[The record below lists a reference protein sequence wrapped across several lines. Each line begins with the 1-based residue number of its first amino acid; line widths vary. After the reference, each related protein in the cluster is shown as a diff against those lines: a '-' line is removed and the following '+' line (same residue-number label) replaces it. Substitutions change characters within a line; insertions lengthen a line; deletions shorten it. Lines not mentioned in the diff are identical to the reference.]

1 MRIGELIKVL
11 RAGRGWSQADL
22 SGHLCDRSGHPT
34 LTREEVSRWESGRR
48 SPGRFWLPFLAEV
61 FSVPLAALQAAGAGH
76 PSALAEVARQGLME
90 AMGEAAA
97 TDDWHRIADDYGHD
111 FMALSA
117 REVEPRL
124 AGDLLLLRGKLGENR
139 SALWEAAARL
149 SVVMGMATASLNG
162 PAASARWYR
171 TAVAAADRSG
181 CTSLR
186 EWTRGQGA
194 LALVYE
200 GAEPEPVILMAGDGL
215 DLSEAS
221 SLGRLCA
228 FLALAH
234 GYGKLGEPDLALGAL
249 RNADEMFPVVETHE
263 QASVFS
269 MPRWGY
275 SLTKTLVHARLG
287 DVDRSQA
294 EQDTA
299 DLLRPA
305 HLSRYA
311 AHTGVH
317 RALSV
322 VKSGDVHAGLD
333 MARETLA
340 GLPEDHRST
349 VLQGFVSEVRA
360 AARAT

>member
-1 MRIGELIKVL
+1 MSIGKLIKVL
-11 RAGRGWSQADL
+11 RDGRGWSQGDL
-22 SGHLCDRSGHPT
+22 AVHLCNVSGRPT
-34 LTREEVSRWESGRR
+34 LTREEVSRWEAGKR
-48 SPGRFWLPFLAEV
+48 SPGRFWLRFMAEL
-61 FSVPLAALQAAGAGH
+61 FSVPLEALQAAKAGH
-76 PSALAEVARQGLME
+76 PSALAEAARQGIME
-90 AMGEAAA
+90 AMGEVVSM
-97 TDDWHRIADDYGHD
+97 DDWRRLADDYGRD

-117 REVEPRL
+117 RRVEPRL
-124 AGDLLLLRGKLGENR
+124 AGGLLLLRGKLSDDR
-139 SALWEAAARL
+139 PCLWEAAARL
-149 SVVMGMATASLNG
+149 SIVMGMATASLDG

-181 CTSLR
+181 RTSLR

-200 GAEPEPVILMAGDGL
+200 GAEPEPVISVAVDGL
-215 DLSEAS
+215 ALSES
-221 SLGRLCA
+221 PSLGRLCA
-228 FLALAH
+228 LLALAH
-234 GYGKLGEPDLALGAL
+234 GYGKLGEPGLALDAL
-249 RNADEMFPVVETHE
+249 RGADEMFPAVETDE

-287 DVDRSQA
+287 DVERSQA

-299 DLLRPA
+299 DLYRPA

-322 VKSGDVHAGLD
+322 VKSGDVNTGLD
-333 MARETLA
+333 LARETLA
-340 GLPEDHRST
+340 DLPEDHRST
-349 VLQGFVSEVRA
+349 VLQGFVSEVKA

>member
-1 MRIGELIKVL
+1 MNIGELIKVL

-22 SGHLCDRSGHPT
+22 SDHLCNQSGRPT
-34 LTREEVSRWESGRR
+34 LTREEISRWESGKR
-48 SPGRFWLPFLAEV
+48 SPGSFWLPLLADV
-61 FSVPLAALQAAGAGH
+61 FAVPLEALQAAKAGH

-90 AMGEAAA
+90 ALGEVAAV
-97 TDDWHRIADDYGHD
+97 DDWQRIAEDYGHD

-117 REVEPRL
+117 RWVEPRL
-124 AGDLLLLRGKLGENR
+124 AGDLLLLRGRLSEDR
-139 SALWEAAARL
+139 LALWETAARL

-162 PAASARWYR
+162 PAASSRWYR
-171 TAVAAADRSG
+171 TAVVAADRSG
-181 CTSLR
+181 CTPLR

-200 GAEPEPVILMAGDGL
+200 GAEPQPVIAVASDALA
-215 DLSEAS
+215 LSEAP

-228 FLALAH
+228 LLALAH

-249 RNADEMFPVVETHE
+249 READEMFPAVETDE

-287 DVDRSQA
+287 DVERSQA

-322 VKSGDVHAGLD
+322 VKSGDVTTGLD
-333 MARETLA
+333 MARQTLA
-340 GLPEDHRST
+340 VLPEDHRSR

-360 AARAT
+360 AAQAT